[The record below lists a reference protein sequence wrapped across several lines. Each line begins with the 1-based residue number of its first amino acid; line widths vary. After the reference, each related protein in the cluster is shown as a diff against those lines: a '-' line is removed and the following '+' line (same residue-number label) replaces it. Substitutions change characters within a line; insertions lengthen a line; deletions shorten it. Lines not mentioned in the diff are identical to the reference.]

1 MRQVLTDLKLAI
13 DQIDSSFKNARDL
26 ILELAR
32 ILDESGECERRSI
45 SRKIKEMLADKIQEG
60 KITAKWIHDCL
71 PSEYKR
77 EYKREVTSLSDIDI
91 KRNGLDTDSQSDGS
105 VIVQQIDGNAI
116 HNNNKSLENDDK
128 KAEKILIGTSGR
140 SSNIESLS
148 SDSSYGSNSVE
159 DNEPKFTANKPNQNI
174 VITTLDNQSHET
186 DCPRCKELEDAL
198 IRASSVVSADKLQ
211 NEDNITYRI
220 PKEKHDL
227 LIEVVKNSR
236 QFCSVI
242 FDKNG
247 TLVHAES
254 DISREISND

>member
-1 MRQVLTDLKLAI
+1 MDPWL
-13 DQIDSSFKNARDL
+13 
-26 ILELAR
+26 
-32 ILDESGECERRSI
+32 
-45 SRKIKEMLADKIQEG
+45 
-60 KITAKWIHDCL
+60 L

-105 VIVQQIDGNAI
+105 VIMQQIDGNAI

-140 SSNIESLS
+140 SSSVNRCHQTVLWQ
-148 SDSSYGSNSVE
+148 SNSAE
-159 DNEPKFTANKPNQNI
+159 DNEPKFTASKPNQNI

-198 IRASSVVSADKLQ
+198 LRASSVVSADKLQ

-227 LIEVVKNSR
+227 LIEAMKNSQ

-247 TLVHAES
+247 TLVHAEP